1 MGPASLSRVNRPSY
15 MIYGGSIYP
24 GECNGN
30 NIDIV
35 DAFQSYGK
43 YMNNEM
49 VVADIPGLIEGAH
62 EGKGLGDRFLGHIER
77 CSLLLHLIDANDE
90 NINKS
95 WETVRKEIKSYSKE
109 LNLKSEIIALSKS
122 DTLSDAEM
130 NDKIKDLR
138 NFTGKEVYKISSISG
153 DGVDK
158 ILKIM
163 NEKVS
168 EDLPDE
174 TIEGWKP

>member
-1 MGPASLSRVNRPSY
+1 MS
-15 MIYGGSIYP
+15 
-24 GECNGN
+24 
-30 NIDIV
+30 
-35 DAFQSYGK
+35 
-43 YMNNEM
+43 
-49 VVADIPGLIEGAH
+49 
-62 EGKGLGDRFLGHIER
+62 
-77 CSLLLHLIDANDE
+77 
-90 NINKS
+90 
-95 WETVRKEIKSYSKE
+95 
-109 LNLKSEIIALSKS
+109 LKSEIIALSKS